1 MTLRG
6 SEAGMGHSLM
16 ISAPDH
22 GVGSADPGLEDA
34 QRVEAASWK
43 PSAAGRTT
51 NTWILLLTAFSRK

>member
-6 SEAGMGHSLM
+6 SEVGMGHSPM

-22 GVGSADPGLEDA
+22 GVGSADPRLEDA
-34 QRVEAASWK
+34 QRVEATPWK

-51 NTWILLLTAFSRK
+51 NIWIFPLTAFSRK